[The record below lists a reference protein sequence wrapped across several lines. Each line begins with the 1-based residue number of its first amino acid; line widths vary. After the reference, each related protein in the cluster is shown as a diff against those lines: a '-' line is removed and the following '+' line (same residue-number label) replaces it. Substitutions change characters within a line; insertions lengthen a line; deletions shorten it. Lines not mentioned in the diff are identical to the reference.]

1 MARKTMLLFG
11 ALLLLGTQSWAF
23 QKGQKISVADDPS
36 MKEGN
41 PGLVLIEVSDFQCPF
56 CGRGA
61 RDVLPKVYEKFIR
74 TGKVEL
80 IFLDF
85 PLPMHPDASKA
96 AAAAAC
102 AADQSKFWEM
112 HHELFAHQDAL
123 SSEQLAGHAGNV
135 GLDVPAF
142 QKCIA
147 SGKTV
152 PGIREDMRTVQNLG
166 INSTPAYLLGRR
178 VPGGDKV
185 QILDSIKG
193 AKPYEEFE
201 EKINALLTSK

>member
-1 MARKTMLLFG
+1 M
-11 ALLLLGTQSWAF
+11 LLLGTLILLGSRSWA
-23 QKGQKISVADDPS
+23 QNGPKISVGDDPS
-36 MKEGN
+36 RKEGN
-41 PGLVLIEVSDFQCPF
+41 PGLVLVEVSDFQCPY
-56 CGRGA
+56 CAQGA
-61 RDVLPKVYEKFIR
+61 RNVLPQVYEKFVR

-85 PLPMHPDASKA
+85 PLPMHPDAAKA

-102 AADQSKFWEM
+102 AADQNKFWEM

-123 SSEQLAGHAGNV
+123 AAEQLAGYAGKL

-142 QKCIA
+142 QKCIS

-166 INSTPAYLLGRR
+166 INGTPAYLLGRR
-178 VPGGDKV
+178 IPGSDKV
-185 QILDSIKG
+185 QILDMVKG
-193 AKPYEEFE
+193 LPPYEDLEK
-201 EKINALLTSK
+201 KINALLTSE

>member
-1 MARKTMLLFG
+1 MLP
-11 ALLLLGTQSWAF
+11 Q
-23 QKGQKISVADDPS
+23 
-36 MKEGN
+36 
-41 PGLVLIEVSDFQCPF
+41 
-56 CGRGA
+56 
-61 RDVLPKVYEKFIR
+61 VYDKFVR

-102 AADQSKFWEM
+102 AADQNKFWEM
-112 HHELFAHQDAL
+112 HHELFAHQNAL
-123 SSEQLAGHAGNV
+123 SSEQLTGHAGNV
-135 GLDVPAF
+135 GLDVAAF
-142 QKCIA
+142 QKCIS

-166 INSTPAYLLGRR
+166 INSTPRYLLGRR
-178 VPGGDKV
+178 IPGGDKV
-185 QILDSIKG
+185 QILDIIEG
-193 AKPYEEFE
+193 AKPYEVFE